1 MVSGFKKINIHFFQ
15 RYGYTNHLGWLLKN
29 KPGGHE
35 YFKQYEDKKIDKIYK
50 NYLIERKQADTLI
63 AIATK

>member
-1 MVSGFKKINIHFFQ
+1 MYFVYCGYCGNVREKIFL
-15 RYGYTNHLGWLLKN
+15 R
-29 KPGGHE
+29 HE
-35 YFKQYEDKKIDKIYK
+35 YFKQYEDKKLDKIYK